1 MPPSVTVDGFIDFE
15 TQSIY
20 NLQVTATDGTLSNTA
35 DVLITLNDLIETNA
49 LHVLELLTGPGGPFE
64 GETDPTII
72 GFDADPD
79 GDGVVNVLEL
89 LAGLDPAN
97 ANGLF
102 NYEVVPTGT
111 DPNIVTALNV
121 TVDSAVDDLLV
132 VNGTF
137 DFELVGFPRT
147 GTRSVIS
154 DDGTTR
160 ELRYLDTTNSDD
172 VAFGRL
178 EIDPEA
184 IAP

>member
-1 MPPSVTVDGFIDFE
+1 M
-15 TQSIY
+15 
-20 NLQVTATDGTLSNTA
+20 A
-35 DVLITLNDLIETNA
+35 
-49 LHVLELLTGPGGPFE
+49 
-64 GETDPTII
+64 
-72 GFDADPD
+72 
-79 GDGVVNVLEL
+79 
-89 LAGLDPAN
+89 
-97 ANGLF
+97 
-102 NYEVVPTGT
+102 
-111 DPNIVTALNV
+111 ALNV
-121 TVDSAVDDLLV
+121 TVDPAVDDLLV
-132 VNGTF
+132 VDGTF